1 VELNQFPREHI
12 VIEEPECFE
21 PVLYVL
27 KFWLFAWEKVVKS
40 LCPVLYIFIHPFHEV
55 LQALVIYNMLY
66 PCPPASINVPK
77 SSVCVD
83 SLPAI
88 LLYKLPYEKA

>member
-1 VELNQFPREHI
+1 
-12 VIEEPECFE
+12 
-21 PVLYVL
+21 
-27 KFWLFAWEKVVKS
+27 LFAREKVVKS
-40 LCPVLYIFIHPFHEV
+40 FCPVLYIFIHPFHEV

-83 SLPAI
+83 SLPII
-88 LLYKLPYEKA
+88 LLYKLPYEIVCIEEVLVPAYVKR